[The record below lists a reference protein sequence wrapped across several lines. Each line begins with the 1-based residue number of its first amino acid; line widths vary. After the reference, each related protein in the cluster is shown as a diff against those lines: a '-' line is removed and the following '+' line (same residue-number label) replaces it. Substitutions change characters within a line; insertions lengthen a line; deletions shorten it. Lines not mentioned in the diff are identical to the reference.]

1 MEHYAQSKNDNGF
14 DHEAD
19 SEADSFELL
28 EAPSSSTAARLESHA
43 KTNRRF
49 STNWKTYVAIRADI
63 QKVEKHCCTCAW
75 QRMTSGILA
84 RSKHVF
90 LTQLTK
96 LLKQQRVAL
105 GLERW

>member
-1 MEHYAQSKNDNGF
+1 MEHYAQSKNDHGS

-19 SEADSFELL
+19 SEGDSFELL
-28 EAPSSSTAARLESHA
+28 EAPRSSTAARLESHA
-43 KTNRRF
+43 KIKKRF
-49 STNWKTYVAIRADI
+49 SINWKTYVAIRADI
-63 QKVEKHCCTCAW
+63 QKAEKHCGTCAW

-84 RSKHVF
+84 RSDHVF

-105 GLERW
+105 GLERS